1 VKKLIFIII
10 LLFLTIIIGKGVR
23 EKLTVPPL
31 EVESKISMPEIPV
44 EIKKMT
50 DTQVYEKKIKE
61 ETEFDRL
68 NPEEKRQYD
77 YNFIQELFLVTRKV
91 EAGDE
96 DVVNWLN
103 VLEQEGSREGIYQAL
118 VLDEI
123 YTGLEEMN
131 EVSSE
136 RLINFLVK
144 FGNKFLNKNFS
155 PESLKKLNPF
165 SLKRIFTDHLLD
177 LMEYYEVKD
186 LDSLYRWY
194 ALYSEQLAQD
204 YGPLM
209 KTQIRS
215 KTSGNDHYQW
225 AIKMP
230 LQHIKSEV
238 IIKTHLVMNGL
249 QLLN

>member
-1 VKKLIFIII
+1 M
-10 LLFLTIIIGKGVR
+10 GVR
-23 EKLTVPPL
+23 EKLIIQAP
-31 EVESKISMPEIPV
+31 EIESKILMPDIPL
-44 EIKKMT
+44 EIKKIT
-50 DTQVYEKKIKE
+50 DIKVYEKKNKE
-61 ETEFDRL
+61 ETEFDHL
-68 NPEEKRQYD
+68 KPEEKRQYE

-91 EAGDE
+91 EARDE

-103 VLEQEGSREGIYQAL
+103 ILEQEGSREGIYQAL

-131 EVSSE
+131 EFPSE
-136 RLINFLVK
+136 RIIDFLVRSGK
-144 FGNKFLNKNFS
+144 KFLNKNFNT
-155 PESLKKLNPF
+155 ESLKKLNPF
-165 SLKRIFTDHLLD
+165 RLKRIFTDDLLD
-177 LMEYYEVKD
+177 LMEYYEVTD

-194 ALYSEQLAQD
+194 ALYSEELAQD

-209 KTQIRS
+209 KNQIRCE
-215 KTSGNDHYQW
+215 TSSAYHYQW

-249 QLLN
+249 QLLK

>member
-1 VKKLIFIII
+1 
-10 LLFLTIIIGKGVR
+10 
-23 EKLTVPPL
+23 
-31 EVESKISMPEIPV
+31 MPEIPV

-136 RLINFLVK
+136 RLINFLV
-144 FGNKFLNKNFS
+144 S
-155 PESLKKLNPF
+155 
-165 SLKRIFTDHLLD
+165 IHLL
-177 LMEYYEVKD
+177 
-186 LDSLYRWY
+186 
-194 ALYSEQLAQD
+194 
-204 YGPLM
+204 
-209 KTQIRS
+209 KTGR
-215 KTSGNDHYQW
+215 
-225 AIKMP
+225 
-230 LQHIKSEV
+230 
-238 IIKTHLVMNGL
+238 
-249 QLLN
+249 

>member
-1 VKKLIFIII
+1 VKKLIITIG
-10 LLFLTIIIGKGVR
+10 LLVLTIIVGKEIRG
-23 EKLTVPPL
+23 KLTESPP
-31 EVESKISMPEIPV
+31 EVESKLSLPEIPL
-44 EIKKMT
+44 EIKKIT

-61 ETEFDRL
+61 ETDFDRL
-68 NPEEKRQYD
+68 VPEEKRRYN
-77 YNFIQELFLVTRKV
+77 YNFIQELFLATRKV

-118 VLDEI
+118 VLGEI
-123 YTGLEEMN
+123 YTSLEEMN
-131 EVSSE
+131 EVSTQ
-136 RLINFLVK
+136 RLINFFVK
-144 FGNKFLNKNFS
+144 YGNKFLNKSFS

-194 ALYSEQLAQD
+194 ALFSEQLAQD

-215 KTSGNDHYQW
+215 ETSSSYHYQW
-225 AIKMP
+225 ATKMP

>member
-1 VKKLIFIII
+1 MKKLIFIIT
-10 LLFLTIIIGKGVR
+10 LLFLTIIIGKEVR

-44 EIKKMT
+44 DMKKMT

-61 ETEFDRL
+61 QTEFDRL
-68 NPEEKRQYD
+68 NPEEKRQYN

-144 FGNKFLNKNFS
+144 FGNKFLNKSFS

-215 KTSGNDHYQW
+215 ETSSNYHYQW

-238 IIKTHLVMNGL
+238 MIKTHLVMNGL